1 MGKERVSRFRE
12 TPKTPMG
19 RWAMWLGL
27 SPLIVVP
34 FLGIFV
40 SVIRPF
46 IDRVIN
52 EAVGAAIGF
61 SIVISFIALPISACI
76 LAIIAYRKGEHSW
89 CIWVGLIPVIFL
101 LFMLIGEFVFPH

>member
-1 MGKERVSRFRE
+1 MKREIISQFRE
-12 TPKTPMG
+12 TPKTKIG

-27 SPLIVVP
+27 SPIIFIP

-46 IDRVIN
+46 IDKVSN
-52 EAVGAAIGF
+52 ESLGAAIGF
-61 SIVISFIALPISACI
+61 SIVVSFIALSVSA
-76 LAIIAYRKGEHSW
+76 LTATIIAYRKGEHSW
-89 CIWVGLIPVIFL
+89 CIWAGLVPAIFL

>member
-1 MGKERVSRFRE
+1 MGKEIISRFRE
-12 TPKTPMG
+12 TPKTKIG

-27 SPLIVVP
+27 SPIIAVP

-46 IDRVIN
+46 IDRVSN
-52 EAVGAAIGF
+52 ESLGAAFGF
-61 SIVISFIALPISACI
+61 SIVILFIALSVSA
-76 LAIIAYRKGEHSW
+76 LTAAIISYRKGEHSW
-89 CIWVGLIPVIFL
+89 CIWVGFVPTIFL